1 MKVIGVILGGVLLV
15 VLMIALAFGVEMGA
29 LKWKGFFAPKHEN
42 VRREVFKATRSF
54 NEAKVQ
60 ELVKYRL
67 EYMRSDDQAE
77 KGAIASTIR
86 MGFADYDVSKLPLE
100 LQSFVEEVKYK

>member
-1 MKVIGVILGGVLLV
+1 MIKNTLLV
-15 VLMIALAFGVEMGA
+15 VVGVIMLVALPFGLEMGN
-29 LKWKGFFAPKHEN
+29 LQWKRFFAPKHEN

-67 EYMRSDDQAE
+67 EYMRSDDDAE
-77 KGAIASTIR
+77 KGAIASTMR
-86 MGFADYDVSKLPLE
+86 LGLADYDTSKLPYE
-100 LQSFVEEVKYK
+100 LQTFVEEIKYK

>member
-1 MKVIGVILGGVLLV
+1 MFKT
-15 VLMIALAFGVEMGA
+15 IALSIAGVVAFIA
-29 LKWKGFFAPKHEN
+29 LMFGLEIGGLQWKKFFAPKHEN
-42 VRREVFKATRSF
+42 VRSEVFKATRSF

-67 EYMRSDDQAE
+67 EYMRSDDAAE

-86 MGFADYDVSKLPLE
+86 MGFADYDTSKLPLE
-100 LQSFVEEVKYK
+100 LQSFVEEIKYK